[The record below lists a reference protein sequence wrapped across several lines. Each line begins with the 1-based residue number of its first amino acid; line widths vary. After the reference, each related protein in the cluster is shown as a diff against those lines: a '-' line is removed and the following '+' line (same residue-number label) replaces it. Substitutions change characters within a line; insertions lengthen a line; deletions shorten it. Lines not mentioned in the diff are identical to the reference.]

1 MKKQKTKAMALKL
14 IPSKKFCQVSQVSVG
29 CTSEGSLLS
38 QRESW
43 SSQRA
48 NLRPPGANA
57 QRYRQEKNPA
67 GYETTKQFETHL
79 LLKLRK
85 ISVEYCIYQTFLHT
99 TGVGR
104 DTVSLDFLNPF
115 HLKNLLRKKKKK
127 ENEREIWLFVQYVWV
142 SCCLLWFCL
151 NCWMSEN
158 PGSCWAC
165 RGCLCTG
172 RRHRT
177 LTKPEQQKLLARS
190 HTLLMPLA
198 LHPLHTRCTRHPPLP
213 LSAVPLLGSRS
224 PA

>member
-29 CTSEGSLLS
+29 CTSERSLLS

-48 NLRPPGANA
+48 NLRPAGANA
-57 QRYRQEKNPA
+57 QRYRQKKNPA

-104 DTVSLDFLNPF
+104 DTVSLDFLNSF
-115 HLKNLLRKKKKK
+115 HLKNLLRKKKKR
-127 ENEREIWLFVQYVWV
+127 EWERDLALCAVCLGILLFAVV
-142 SCCLLWFCL
+142 L
-151 NCWMSEN
+151 
-158 PGSCWAC
+158 P
-165 RGCLCTG
+165 
-172 RRHRT
+172 
-177 LTKPEQQKLLARS
+177 KLLDVWEPRQ
-190 HTLLMPLA
+190 
-198 LHPLHTRCTRHPPLP
+198 
-213 LSAVPLLGSRS
+213 LLGMQRLSVHREE
-224 PA
+224 A